1 MTIYVLKLS
10 SPPLA
15 PDINYATLY
24 INMDNPPNIAEVT
37 INPEIPA
44 PKPAVITEIISAE
57 QASVAWRAGEKNRLE
72 QFRLAQQAG
81 LDTSEFTQPI
91 PKPEGLTKMEQLN
104 ALSSE
109 ARITCDKAFRTG
121 VQPKDSKDF
130 EALLSKLTA
139 DTPAT
144 PERVIQAG
152 AVIENISYYR
162 RNPNKA
168 GEVLEKNPEALYL
181 PNVQSTLQDI
191 VLELTR
197 SVDNLLNAA
206 HTKPDSPQDST
217 RLLELATAETSPL
230 EKGLKDQ
237 LRDTLDLVRGAR
249 TQQFVDGLVDPDIM
263 EPKAA
268 LLKESHLTMISKI
281 IGVTLDQS
289 SLQDV
294 LGQHRKLLAD
304 RKVISSDYTPDL
316 SRTNFGEALAA
327 LSQRTEDPAQ
337 KRHLEALAL
346 GYATGI
352 KFDPEYNKSE
362 KAGSVLMALVLDTKD
377 PEARAYIAVE
387 EAGKKYGDVLAKL
400 IPMIFNDVLNY
411 STERSTNSLFDIQ
424 NRAALDVRDKRQ
436 DSEKARVLAEKVK
449 ADELVAQAKAEAD
462 RLTAEANA
470 NAAIPI
476 KEPATVITPAKKS
489 LFGKLLG
496 R

>member
-1 MTIYVLKLS
+1 
-10 SPPLA
+10 
-15 PDINYATLY
+15 
-24 INMDNPPNIAEVT
+24 MDNPSNIAEV
-37 INPEIPA
+37 IKSSEIPA

-57 QASVAWRAGEKNRLE
+57 QASVAWHAGEKNRLE
-72 QFRLAQQAG
+72 QLQLAQQAG
-81 LDTSEFTQPI
+81 LDTSEFSQPI
-91 PKPEGLTKMEQLN
+91 PKPEGATKMEQLD

-109 ARITCDKAFRTG
+109 ARITCDKAFGTG

-130 EALLSKLTA
+130 EALLSKLTS

-152 AVIENISYYR
+152 AVIENISYSQ

-168 GEVLEKNPEALYL
+168 GEVLEKNPEAIYL
-181 PNVQSTLQDI
+181 PNVQSALRD
-191 VLELTR
+191 VVPELTR

-206 HTKPDSPQDST
+206 HTEPDSPQNST
-217 RLLELATAETSPL
+217 KLLELATAETSPL
-230 EKGLKDQ
+230 EKDLKGQ
-237 LRDTLDLVRGAR
+237 LRDTLDLVRGAKA
-249 TQQFVDGLVDPDIM
+249 QQLVNGIEDPSIN

-268 LLKESHLTMISKI
+268 FLKENHLAIISKI
-281 IGVTLDQS
+281 IGVTLDKT
-289 SLQDV
+289 SLEDA
-294 LGQHRKLLAD
+294 LGQHRKLLVD
-304 RKVISSDYTPDL
+304 RKVTTSDYVSPL

-337 KRHLEALAL
+337 KRHLEGLAL

-352 KFDPEYNKSE
+352 KFDQGYNKSE

-377 PEARAYIAVE
+377 PESRAYIAVE
-387 EAGKKYGDVLAKL
+387 EAGKKHGDILAQQ

-411 STERSTNSLFDIQ
+411 STERSINSLFDIQ

-436 DSEKARVLAEKVK
+436 DAEKARVLAEKVK
-449 ADELVAQAKAEAD
+449 ADELVAQTKAEAD

-470 NAAIPI
+470 KAAIP
-476 KEPATVITPAKKS
+476 KEPATVITSAKKS

>member
-1 MTIYVLKLS
+1 
-10 SPPLA
+10 
-15 PDINYATLY
+15 
-24 INMDNPPNIAEVT
+24 MDNPQTDSLETQAAEVVT
-37 INPEIPA
+37 
-44 PKPAVITEIISAE
+44 PKPAVITEIKSAE

-72 QFRLAQQAG
+72 QFRLAQQGG
-81 LDTSEFTQPI
+81 LDTSEFAQPI
-91 PKPEGLTKMEQLN
+91 PKPEGATKMEQFH
-104 ALSSE
+104 ALSAE
-109 ARITCDKAFRTG
+109 ARITCDKVFRTG
-121 VQPKDSKDF
+121 VQSKDSKDF
-130 EALLSKLTA
+130 ETLLSKLTA

-181 PNVQSTLQDI
+181 PNVQSTLRD
-191 VLELTR
+191 VVPELTR

-217 RLLELATAETSPL
+217 KLLELATTETSPL
-230 EKGLKDQ
+230 EKDLKDQ

-249 TQQFVDGLVDPDIM
+249 AQQLVNSIEDPSIN

-268 LLKESHLTMISKI
+268 LLKENHLAIISKI
-281 IGVTLDQS
+281 IGVTLDKT
-289 SLQDV
+289 LLEDA
-294 LGQHRKLLAD
+294 LGQHRKLLVD
-304 RKVISSDYTPDL
+304 RKVITSDYGSPL

-337 KRHLEALAL
+337 KRHLEGLAL

-387 EAGKKYGDVLAKL
+387 EAGKKHGDVLAKL

-424 NRAALDVRDKRQ
+424 NRAALEVRDKRQ
-436 DSEKARVLAEKVK
+436 DAEKARVLAEKVK

-470 NAAIPI
+470 KAAIPI
-476 KEPATVITPAKKS
+476 KGSATVMTPAKKG